1 MHAAATDETWRDA
14 AAASR
19 VAAAAAPSPR
29 PRVVQLALLPVVGRD
44 FHCTGA
50 DGSAPGKCQVRCGK
64 DANPNPDPNPNPN
77 PNPNANPNPNQV
89 RCGKDDALVRGGVV
103 VKDGACLEAWQRCV
117 ALPRCELVE
126 LDPEWRWATL
136 TVSE

>member
-1 MHAAATDETWRDA
+1 MHAAATDETWRDVA
-14 AAASR
+14 AAAR
-19 VAAAAAPSPR
+19 VAAAAAAAAPSPR

-77 PNPNANPNPNQV
+77 ANPNPN
-89 RCGKDDALVRGGVV
+89 
-103 VKDGACLEAWQRCV
+103 
-117 ALPRCELVE
+117 PN
-126 LDPEWRWATL
+126 TL
-136 TVSE
+136 TLTLTPTLTLTLTLTRCASATWRGFAACSRSC